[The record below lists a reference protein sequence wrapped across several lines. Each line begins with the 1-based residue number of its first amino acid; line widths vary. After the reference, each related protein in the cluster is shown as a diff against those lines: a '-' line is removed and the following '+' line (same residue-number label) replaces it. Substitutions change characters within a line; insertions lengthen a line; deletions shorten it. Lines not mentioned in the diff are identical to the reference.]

1 MKKIVVEIDGVR
13 HRLVKDRGNIECN
26 QCSLYAVCKEPIC
39 IPFKKSD
46 KSFCHFEKEE
56 EGV

>member
-13 HRLVKDRGNIECN
+13 HRLVKDRGIECN

-56 EGV
+56 EQV

>member
-1 MKKIVVEIDGVR
+1 MKKIIVEIDGVR
-13 HRLVKDRGNIECN
+13 HRLVKDRGIECN